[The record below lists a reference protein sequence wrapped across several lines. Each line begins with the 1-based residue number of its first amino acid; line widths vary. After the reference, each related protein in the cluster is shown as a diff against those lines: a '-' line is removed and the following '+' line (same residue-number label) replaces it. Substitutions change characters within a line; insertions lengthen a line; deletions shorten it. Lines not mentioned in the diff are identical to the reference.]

1 MVYKEYLSGIFK
13 EIWKF
18 FASVKLT
25 VSILLTIAV
34 TSVIGTVIPQKS
46 EIAAE
51 YYRQNLKLLYSIFH
65 AFDIFNMYHSWWF
78 QALLIL
84 LTLNIFVCSFNRI
97 SAIWKIVFIKTPHFH
112 LSKFRKIKQKKEFN
126 EKRSI
131 KTLEKKYI
139 PVVSSLYKYCRL
151 ERTDEGFCIFAEKW
165 RWTRLGVYIV
175 HLSIILLLFGSLIG
189 SRYGF
194 EGFVN
199 IPEVNSSK
207 SIRNNHTN
215 EIYDLDFEIRC
226 DDFSVSYYD
235 PNKRMPKE
243 FRSTL
248 TILEEGK
255 TVLQQDILV
264 NTPLRY
270 KGISIFQNS
279 WGEVPSDLP
288 PKEITLNFQSRE
300 TGMVYNK
307 KTMMKQ
313 KVVVPEGEGTFA
325 IEEYMEA
332 SEFRGHDIGQAFIG
346 TLTNKDGNKT
356 RILLPLQ
363 FPRFDEMRGGDI
375 VISVVDLP
383 HIHYTGLQV
392 TKDPGVP
399 VVYTAFIVLIIGIA
413 IAFFMS
419 HQRLCIDVR
428 KKEKGCVVMVA
439 GTSNRNNVGMQN
451 KLNRLSEKLLKL

>member
-1 MVYKEYLSGIFK
+1 MVNQKYLSGILK

-18 FASVKLT
+18 FASVKLS
-25 VSILLTIAV
+25 VSILLTIAA
-34 TSVIGTVIPQKS
+34 TSVIGTFIPQ
-46 EIAAE
+46 I
-51 YYRQNLKLLYSIFH
+51 
-65 AFDIFNMYHSWWF
+65 DVYHSWWF
-78 QALLIL
+78 QAFLIA
-84 LTLNIFVCSFNRI
+84 LTLNIVVCSLDRI
-97 SAIWKIVFIKTPHFH
+97 SATWKIVFIKTPPFH
-112 LSKFRKIKQKKEFN
+112 LSRFRKVKHRNEFK

-131 KTLEKKYI
+131 KTLEKIYM
-139 PVVSSLYKYCRL
+139 PVVSGIYKYCRL
-151 ERTDEGFCIFAEKW
+151 EKTDDGFCIFAEKW

-175 HLSIILLLFGSLIG
+175 HLSIIFLLFGSVIG

-199 IPEVNSSK
+199 IPEGSSAK
-207 SIRNNHTN
+207 HIKLRNT
-215 EIYDLDFEIRC
+215 EKTYDLGFEVRC

-235 PNKRMPKE
+235 PGKSMIKE

-255 TVLQQDILV
+255 PVLQKDIIV
-264 NTPLRY
+264 NDPLRY
-270 KGISIFQNS
+270 KGINFYQSN
-279 WGEVPSDLP
+279 WGEIPANLP
-288 PKEITLNFQSRE
+288 PKEIVLNFQSRE

-313 KVVVPEGEGTFA
+313 KVVVPEGKGTFA
-325 IEEYMEA
+325 IEEYTDA
-332 SEFRGHDIGQAFIG
+332 SEFRGHTIGEAFVG
-346 TLTNKDGNKT
+346 TLTNKDGTKT

-375 VISVVDLP
+375 VISVIDLP
-383 HIHYTGLQV
+383 HIYYTGLGA

-399 VVYTAFIVLIIGIA
+399 VVYIGFVVLIIGIA
-413 IAFFMS
+413 ITFFMS

-428 KKEKGCVVMVA
+428 KKGKGCIVMVA